1 MNNYKLILPALFLI
15 LGLSF
20 FLNCDQPEPEKS
32 EMPFSE
38 ESFIQLYAKAMIL
51 KNRVLADDKK
61 EEAIVKLF
69 KENGLTTEKYQKIE
83 KHYKNNPEQWLKM
96 LDKVEKAVQKMKE
109 Q

>member
-1 MNNYKLILPALFLI
+1 MANIR
-15 LGLSF
+15 SF
-20 FLNCDQPEPEKS
+20 VAIS
-32 EMPFSE
+32 ISE
-38 ESFIQLYAKAMIL
+38 ENFIQLYAKTMIL
-51 KNRVLADDKK
+51 KNRILADDKK

-96 LDKVEKAVQKMKE
+96 LDKVEKAVQEMKE